1 MPSALSHKAHWLEAN
16 ERGYWINSAFCAW
29 TAYYMIYMHMLTCG
43 QVHIC
48 IWICVY
54 TLQVLACFVQVIPAN
69 SLHSTSSRGKSIAEG
84 IIDLLSDNHWLT
96 GTEVK
101 VQCVRARLQETAA
114 LCRTPDTV
122 RTPYINQLIRIY
134 TFIPRCHGNGHGI
147 FRTYAR
153 FLD

>member
-1 MPSALSHKAHWLEAN
+1 MGTEYTVL
-16 ERGYWINSAFCAW
+16 F
-29 TAYYMIYMHMLTCG
+29 MHEQSTTWYIHILTCG
-43 QVHIC
+43 RVHTC

-54 TLQVLACFVQVIPAN
+54 ILQVLACFVQVIPAN

-101 VQCVRARLQETAA
+101 VQCVRGRLQKTAA

-122 RTPYINQLIRIY
+122 RTPYSHQLAMAAGMVYFGYTQDFLIISDIPCIQFPPDRHGQWGINIW
-134 TFIPRCHGNGHGI
+134 
-147 FRTYAR
+147 
-153 FLD
+153 

>member
-1 MPSALSHKAHWLEAN
+1 
-16 ERGYWINSAFCAW
+16 
-29 TAYYMIYMHMLTCG
+29 MIYLHILTCG
-43 QVHIC
+43 RVCTC

-54 TLQVLACFVQVIPAN
+54 ILQVLACFVQVIPAN

-101 VQCVRARLQETAA
+101 VQCVRGRLQETAA

-122 RTPYINQLIRIY
+122 RTSYIHQLIYTHLYPDAMATGTHTHTHTRTHKYLYQLSAQNVRVCIY
-134 TFIPRCHGNGHGI
+134 IHYY
-147 FRTYAR
+147 TYW
-153 FLD
+153 LHT